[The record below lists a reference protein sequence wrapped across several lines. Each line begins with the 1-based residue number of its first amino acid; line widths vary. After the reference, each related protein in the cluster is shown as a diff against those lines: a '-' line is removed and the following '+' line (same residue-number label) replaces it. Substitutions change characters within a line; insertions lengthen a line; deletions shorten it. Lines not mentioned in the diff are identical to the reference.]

1 MYEVLIIGAGPAGM
15 TAAIYAARAG
25 YKTAILEYGVPGG
38 QAATTDMIE
47 NYPGFPEGISGPE
60 LMMKF
65 FEQTQTFGVEMIYEQ
80 VCSLDL
86 DGDVKRV
93 ITDKQTI
100 ESKTVVIASG
110 AKPRMLGVDNEQRL
124 RGRGVSYCA
133 TCDGFFFKDQ
143 PVAVVGGGDTAVEE
157 AMYLTKM
164 CSNVT
169 LIHRRNELRANRL
182 AQSRAFANE
191 KLTILY
197 DTVVDDIVGDD
208 KVTQLKLRNKKTD
221 ATSTLDVNGV
231 FIFVGYLPNGSFL
244 PAELEVNEQGYII
257 TDEEMATNIPGVFA
271 IGDVRQKKL
280 RQVTTA
286 VGDGGAVMHGI
297 EEYFRINMGGCPM
310 YFNKNK
316 QTKMQKIF
324 LTVLVALLS
333 IGLLL
338 PSFLSIFSYGIF

>member
-25 YKTAILEYGVPGG
+25 YKTAVLEHGVPGG

-80 VCSLDL
+80 VQSVEL
-86 DGDVKRV
+86 DGTIKRV
-93 ITDKQTI
+93 TTDKQTI
-100 ESKTVVIASG
+100 EAKTVVIASG
-110 AKPRMLGVDNEQRL
+110 AKPRALGVANEGRL

-157 AMYLTKM
+157 AVYLTKM
-164 CSNVT
+164 CSSVT
-169 LIHRRNELRANRL
+169 LIHRRDELRANKL
-182 AQSRAFANE
+182 AQSRALANE
-191 KLTILY
+191 KLNIIY
-197 DTVVDDIVGDD
+197 DTVVDEIIGDD
-208 KVTQLKLRNKKTD
+208 KVSQLKLRNKKTD
-221 ATSTLDVNGV
+221 ETSTLDINGV
-231 FIFVGYLPNGSFL
+231 FIFVGYLPNNSFF
-244 PAELEVNEQGYII
+244 PPELEVNEQGYIV
-257 TDEEMATNIPGVFA
+257 TDDEMATNIPGVFA
-271 IGDVRQKKL
+271 VGDVRQKKL

-297 EEYFRINMGGCPM
+297 EEYFR
-310 YFNKNK
+310 
-316 QTKMQKIF
+316 
-324 LTVLVALLS
+324 A
-333 IGLLL
+333 
-338 PSFLSIFSYGIF
+338 

>member
-25 YKTAILEYGVPGG
+25 YKTAILEHGVPGG

-80 VCSLDL
+80 VQSM
-86 DGDVKRV
+86 DVTGEVKKV

-100 ESKTVVIASG
+100 EAKAVVIASG
-110 AKPRMLGVDNEQRL
+110 AKPRTLGVANEGRL

-133 TCDGFFFKDQ
+133 TCDGFFFRDQ

-157 AMYLTKM
+157 AMYLTKL
-164 CSNVT
+164 CSSVT
-169 LIHRRNELRANRL
+169 LIHRRDELRANKL

-191 KLTILY
+191 KLNIIF

-221 ATSTLDVNGV
+221 ETSTLDVNGV
-231 FIFVGYLPNGSFL
+231 FIFVGYLPNASFL

-257 TDEEMATNIPGVFA
+257 TDEEMATNVPGVFA

-297 EEYFRINMGGCPM
+297 EEYFRG
-310 YFNKNK
+310 
-316 QTKMQKIF
+316 
-324 LTVLVALLS
+324 
-333 IGLLL
+333 
-338 PSFLSIFSYGIF
+338 

>member
-1 MYEVLIIGAGPAGM
+1 MYEVLVIGAGPAGM

-25 YKTAILEYGVPGG
+25 YKTAILEHGVPGG

-65 FEQTQTFGVEMIYEQ
+65 FEQTQTFGVEMVYEQ
-80 VCSLDL
+80 VQSLDL
-86 DGDVKRV
+86 TGDVKKV
-93 ITDKQTI
+93 ITDKQTLEAKAI
-100 ESKTVVIASG
+100 VIASG
-110 AKPRMLGVDNEQRL
+110 AKPRTLGVANEGRL

-133 TCDGFFFKDQ
+133 TCDGFFFRDQ

-164 CSNVT
+164 CSSVT
-169 LIHRRNELRANRL
+169 LIHRRDELRANKL
-182 AQSRAFANE
+182 AQSRAMANE
-191 KLTILY
+191 KLTIIY
-197 DTVVDDIVGDD
+197 DTVVDEIIGED

-221 ATSTLDVNGV
+221 EVSTLDVNGA
-231 FIFVGYLPNGSFL
+231 FIFVGYLPNASFL

-257 TDEEMATNIPGVFA
+257 TNEEMATNIPGVFA
-271 IGDVRQKKL
+271 VGDVRQKKL

-297 EEYFRINMGGCPM
+297 EEYFRG
-310 YFNKNK
+310 
-316 QTKMQKIF
+316 
-324 LTVLVALLS
+324 
-333 IGLLL
+333 
-338 PSFLSIFSYGIF
+338 

>member
-15 TAAIYAARAG
+15 TAIYAARAG
-25 YKTAILEYGVPGG
+25 YKTAILEHGVPGG

-65 FEQTQTFGVEMIYEQ
+65 FEQTQTFGVELIYEQ
-80 VCSLDL
+80 VQSLEL
-86 DGDVKRV
+86 TGDIKRV

-100 ESKTVVIASG
+100 EAKTVVIASG
-110 AKPRMLGVDNEQRL
+110 AKPRTLGVANEGRL

-164 CSNVT
+164 CSSVT
-169 LIHRRNELRANRL
+169 LIHRRDELRANKL
-182 AQSRAFANE
+182 AQSRALANE
-191 KLTILY
+191 KLHILY
-197 DTVVDDIVGDD
+197 DTVVDEIVGDE

-221 ATSTLDVNGV
+221 ETSQLDINGV
-231 FIFVGYLPNGSFL
+231 FIFVGYLPNDAFL
-244 PAELEVNEQGYII
+244 PPELEVNQQGYII

-271 IGDVRQKKL
+271 VGDVRQKKL

-286 VGDGGAVMHGI
+286 VGDGGAVMHAI
-297 EEYFRINMGGCPM
+297 EEYLRD
-310 YFNKNK
+310 
-316 QTKMQKIF
+316 
-324 LTVLVALLS
+324 
-333 IGLLL
+333 
-338 PSFLSIFSYGIF
+338 

>member
-25 YKTAILEYGVPGG
+25 YKTAILEHGVPGG

-80 VCSLDL
+80 VQSVELT
-86 DGDVKRV
+86 GDIKRV
-93 ITDKQTI
+93 TTDKQTL
-100 ESKTVVIASG
+100 EAKTVVIASG
-110 AKPRMLGVDNEQRL
+110 AKPRTLGVANEGRL

-164 CSNVT
+164 CSSVT
-169 LIHRRNELRANRL
+169 LIHRRDELRANRL
-182 AQSRAFANE
+182 AQSRAFAND
-191 KLTILY
+191 KLHIIY
-197 DTVVDDIVGDD
+197 DTVVDEIVGDE

-231 FIFVGYLPNGSFL
+231 FIFVGYLPNDAFL
-244 PAELEVNEQGYII
+244 PPELEVNEQGYII

-271 IGDVRQKKL
+271 VGDVRQKKL

-297 EEYFRINMGGCPM
+297 EEYLR
-310 YFNKNK
+310 
-316 QTKMQKIF
+316 
-324 LTVLVALLS
+324 A
-333 IGLLL
+333 
-338 PSFLSIFSYGIF
+338 

>member
-25 YKTAILEYGVPGG
+25 YKTAILEHGVPGG

-47 NYPGFPEGISGPE
+47 NYPGFPEGVSGPE

-65 FEQTQTFGVEMIYEQ
+65 FEQTQTFGVEFIYEQ
-80 VCSLDL
+80 VQSLDVT
-86 DGDVKRV
+86 GDVKKV

-100 ESKTVVIASG
+100 ETKALVIASG
-110 AKPRMLGVDNEQRL
+110 AKPRTLGVANEGRL

-164 CSNVT
+164 CSSVT
-169 LIHRRNELRANRL
+169 LIHRRDELRANKL
-182 AQSRAFANE
+182 AQSRALANE
-191 KLTILY
+191 KLNILY
-197 DTVVDDIVGDD
+197 DTVVDEIVGEE

-221 ATSTLDVNGV
+221 ETSTLDINGV
-231 FIFVGYLPNGSFL
+231 FIFVGYLPNASFL
-244 PAELEVNEQGYII
+244 PAELEVNAQGYII

-297 EEYFRINMGGCPM
+297 EEYFRG
-310 YFNKNK
+310 
-316 QTKMQKIF
+316 
-324 LTVLVALLS
+324 
-333 IGLLL
+333 
-338 PSFLSIFSYGIF
+338 

>member
-25 YKTAILEYGVPGG
+25 YKTAILEHGVPGG

-80 VCSLDL
+80 VQSMDAT
-86 DGDVKRV
+86 GEVKKV

-100 ESKTVVIASG
+100 EAKAVVIASG
-110 AKPRMLGVDNEQRL
+110 AKPRTLGVANEGRL

-133 TCDGFFFKDQ
+133 TCDGFFFRDQ

-164 CSNVT
+164 CSSVT
-169 LIHRRNELRANRL
+169 LIHRRDELRANKL

-191 KLTILY
+191 KLNIIF

-221 ATSTLDVNGV
+221 ETSTLDVNGV
-231 FIFVGYLPNGSFL
+231 FIFVGYLPNASFL

-257 TDEEMATNIPGVFA
+257 TDEEMATNVPGVFA

-297 EEYFRINMGGCPM
+297 EEYFRG
-310 YFNKNK
+310 
-316 QTKMQKIF
+316 
-324 LTVLVALLS
+324 
-333 IGLLL
+333 
-338 PSFLSIFSYGIF
+338 

>member
-25 YKTAILEYGVPGG
+25 YKTAVLEHGVPGG

-80 VCSLDL
+80 VQSVEL
-86 DGDVKRV
+86 DGTIKRV
-93 ITDKQTI
+93 TTDKQTI
-100 ESKTVVIASG
+100 EAKAVVIASG
-110 AKPRMLGVDNEQRL
+110 AKPRALGVANEGRL

-164 CSNVT
+164 CSSVT
-169 LIHRRNELRANRL
+169 LIHRRDELRANKL
-182 AQSRAFANE
+182 AQSRALANE
-191 KLTILY
+191 KLNIIY
-197 DTVVDDIVGDD
+197 DTVVDEIIGDD
-208 KVTQLKLRNKKTD
+208 KVSQLKLRNKKTD
-221 ATSTLDVNGV
+221 ETSTLDINGV
-231 FIFVGYLPNGSFL
+231 FIFVGYLPNNAFF
-244 PAELEVNEQGYII
+244 PPELEVNEQGYIV
-257 TDEEMATNIPGVFA
+257 TDDEMATNIPGVFA

-297 EEYFRINMGGCPM
+297 EEYFR
-310 YFNKNK
+310 
-316 QTKMQKIF
+316 
-324 LTVLVALLS
+324 A
-333 IGLLL
+333 
-338 PSFLSIFSYGIF
+338 

>member
-25 YKTAILEYGVPGG
+25 YKTAVLEHGVPGG

-80 VCSLDL
+80 VQSVEL
-86 DGDVKRV
+86 DGTIKRV
-93 ITDKQTI
+93 TTDKQTI
-100 ESKTVVIASG
+100 EAKTVVIASG
-110 AKPRMLGVDNEQRL
+110 AKPRALGVANEGRL

-164 CSNVT
+164 CSSVT
-169 LIHRRNELRANRL
+169 LIHRRDELRANKL
-182 AQSRAFANE
+182 AQSRALANE
-191 KLTILY
+191 KLNIIY
-197 DTVVDDIVGDD
+197 DTVVDEIIGDD
-208 KVTQLKLRNKKTD
+208 KVSQLKLRNKKTD
-221 ATSTLDVNGV
+221 ETSTLDINGV
-231 FIFVGYLPNGSFL
+231 FIFVGYLPNNAFF
-244 PAELEVNEQGYII
+244 PPELEVNEQGYIV
-257 TDEEMATNIPGVFA
+257 TDDEMATNIPGVFA
-271 IGDVRQKKL
+271 VGDVRQKKL

-297 EEYFRINMGGCPM
+297 EEYFR
-310 YFNKNK
+310 
-316 QTKMQKIF
+316 
-324 LTVLVALLS
+324 A
-333 IGLLL
+333 
-338 PSFLSIFSYGIF
+338 

>member
-1 MYEVLIIGAGPAGM
+1 MYEVLVIGAGPAGM

-25 YKTAILEYGVPGG
+25 YKTVILEHGVPGG

-80 VCSLDL
+80 VQSMDVT
-86 DGDVKRV
+86 GDIKKVV
-93 ITDKQTI
+93 TDKQTI
-100 ESKTVVIASG
+100 EAKAVVIASG
-110 AKPRMLGVDNEQRL
+110 AKPRTLGVANEGRL

-133 TCDGFFFKDQ
+133 TCDGFFFRDQ

-164 CSNVT
+164 CSSVT
-169 LIHRRNELRANRL
+169 LIHRRDELRANKL

-191 KLTILY
+191 KLTIIY
-197 DTVVDDIVGDD
+197 DTVVDDIVGED

-221 ATSTLDVNGV
+221 ETSTLDVNGV
-231 FIFVGYLPNGSFL
+231 FIFVGYLPNASFL

-257 TDEEMATNIPGVFA
+257 TDEEMATNVPGVFA
-271 IGDVRQKKL
+271 VGDVRQKKL

-297 EEYFRINMGGCPM
+297 EEYFRG
-310 YFNKNK
+310 
-316 QTKMQKIF
+316 
-324 LTVLVALLS
+324 
-333 IGLLL
+333 
-338 PSFLSIFSYGIF
+338 

>member
-25 YKTAILEYGVPGG
+25 YKTAILEHGVPGG

-47 NYPGFPEGISGPE
+47 NYPGFPDGISGPE

-65 FEQTQTFGVEMIYEQ
+65 FEQTQTFGVELIYEQ
-80 VCSLDL
+80 VQSLEL
-86 DGDVKRV
+86 TGDIKRV

-100 ESKTVVIASG
+100 EAKTVVIASG
-110 AKPRMLGVDNEQRL
+110 AKPRTLGVANE
-124 RGRGVSYCA
+124 GRGVSYCA

-164 CSNVT
+164 CSSVT
-169 LIHRRNELRANRL
+169 LIHRRDELRANKL
-182 AQSRAFANE
+182 AQSRALANE
-191 KLTILY
+191 KLHILY
-197 DTVVDDIVGDD
+197 DTVVDEIVGDE

-221 ATSTLDVNGV
+221 ETSQLDINGV
-231 FIFVGYLPNGSFL
+231 FIFVGYLPNDAFL
-244 PAELEVNEQGYII
+244 PPELEVNQQGYII

-271 IGDVRQKKL
+271 VGDVRQKKL

-286 VGDGGAVMHGI
+286 VGDGGAVMHAI
-297 EEYFRINMGGCPM
+297 EEYLRD
-310 YFNKNK
+310 
-316 QTKMQKIF
+316 
-324 LTVLVALLS
+324 
-333 IGLLL
+333 
-338 PSFLSIFSYGIF
+338 

>member
-25 YKTAILEYGVPGG
+25 YKTAILEHGVPGG

-65 FEQTQTFGVEMIYEQ
+65 FEQTQTFGVELIYEQ
-80 VCSLDL
+80 VQSLEVT
-86 DGDVKRV
+86 GDIKRV

-100 ESKTVVIASG
+100 EAKTVVIASG
-110 AKPRMLGVDNEQRL
+110 AKPRTLGVANEGRL

-143 PVAVVGGGDTAVEE
+143 PVAVVVGGDTAVEE

-164 CSNVT
+164 CSSVT
-169 LIHRRNELRANRL
+169 LIHRRDELRANKL
-182 AQSRAFANE
+182 AQSRALANE
-191 KLTILY
+191 KLHILY
-197 DTVVDDIVGDD
+197 DTVVDEIVGDE

-221 ATSTLDVNGV
+221 ETSQLDINGV
-231 FIFVGYLPNGSFL
+231 FIFVGYLPNDAFL
-244 PAELEVNEQGYII
+244 PPELEVNQQGYII

-271 IGDVRQKKL
+271 VGDVRQKKL

-286 VGDGGAVMHGI
+286 VGDGGAVMHAI
-297 EEYFRINMGGCPM
+297 EEYLRD
-310 YFNKNK
+310 
-316 QTKMQKIF
+316 
-324 LTVLVALLS
+324 
-333 IGLLL
+333 
-338 PSFLSIFSYGIF
+338 

>member
-25 YKTAILEYGVPGG
+25 YKTAILEHGVPGG

-65 FEQTQTFGVEMIYEQ
+65 FEQTQTFGVELIYEQ
-80 VCSLDL
+80 VQSLEL
-86 DGDVKRV
+86 TGDIKRV

-100 ESKTVVIASG
+100 EAKTVVIASG
-110 AKPRMLGVDNEQRL
+110 AKPRTLGVANEGRL

-169 LIHRRNELRANRL
+169 LIHRRDELRANKL
-182 AQSRAFANE
+182 AQSRALANE
-191 KLTILY
+191 KLHILY
-197 DTVVDDIVGDD
+197 DTVVDEIVGDE

-221 ATSTLDVNGV
+221 ETSQLDINGV
-231 FIFVGYLPNGSFL
+231 FIFVGYLPNDAFL
-244 PAELEVNEQGYII
+244 PPELEVNQQGYII

-271 IGDVRQKKL
+271 VGDVRQKKL

-286 VGDGGAVMHGI
+286 VGDGGAVMHAL
-297 EEYFRINMGGCPM
+297 EEYLRD
-310 YFNKNK
+310 
-316 QTKMQKIF
+316 
-324 LTVLVALLS
+324 
-333 IGLLL
+333 
-338 PSFLSIFSYGIF
+338 

>member
-25 YKTAILEYGVPGG
+25 YKTAILEHGVPGG

-80 VCSLDL
+80 VQSLDIT
-86 DGDVKRV
+86 GDVKKV
-93 ITDKQTI
+93 VTDKQTI
-100 ESKTVVIASG
+100 ETKTVVIASG
-110 AKPRMLGVDNEQRL
+110 AKPRTLGVENEGRL

-133 TCDGFFFKDQ
+133 TCDGFFFRDQ

-164 CSNVT
+164 CSSVT
-169 LIHRRNELRANRL
+169 LIHRRDELRANKL

-191 KLTILY
+191 KLNIIF
-197 DTVVDDIVGDD
+197 DTVVDEIVGDD

-221 ATSTLDVNGV
+221 ETSTLDVNGV
-231 FIFVGYLPNGSFL
+231 FIFVGYLPNASFL

-257 TDEEMATNIPGVFA
+257 TDEEMATNVPGVFA

-297 EEYFRINMGGCPM
+297 EEYFRG
-310 YFNKNK
+310 
-316 QTKMQKIF
+316 
-324 LTVLVALLS
+324 
-333 IGLLL
+333 
-338 PSFLSIFSYGIF
+338 

>member
-1 MYEVLIIGAGPAGM
+1 MDEELVNGAGPAGM
-15 TAAIYAARAG
+15 PAAIYAARAG
-25 YKTAILEYGVPGG
+25 YKTAILEHGVPGG

-80 VCSLDL
+80 VQSMDVT
-86 DGDVKRV
+86 GDIKKV

-100 ESKTVVIASG
+100 EAKAVVIASG
-110 AKPRMLGVDNEQRL
+110 AKPRTLGVANEGRL

-133 TCDGFFFKDQ
+133 TCDGFFFRDQ

-164 CSNVT
+164 CSSVT
-169 LIHRRNELRANRL
+169 LIHRRDELRANKL

-191 KLTILY
+191 KLTIIY
-197 DTVVDDIVGDD
+197 DTVVDDIVGED

-221 ATSTLDVNGV
+221 ETSTLDVNGV
-231 FIFVGYLPNGSFL
+231 FIFVGYLPNASFL

-257 TDEEMATNIPGVFA
+257 TDEEMATNVPGVFA
-271 IGDVRQKKL
+271 VGDVRQKKL

-297 EEYFRINMGGCPM
+297 EEYFRG
-310 YFNKNK
+310 
-316 QTKMQKIF
+316 
-324 LTVLVALLS
+324 
-333 IGLLL
+333 
-338 PSFLSIFSYGIF
+338 

>member
-25 YKTAILEYGVPGG
+25 YKTAILEHGVPGG

-80 VCSLDL
+80 VQSLDL
-86 DGDVKRV
+86 MGDVKKV

-100 ESKTVVIASG
+100 ETKVVVIASG
-110 AKPRMLGVDNEQRL
+110 AKPRTLGVANEGRL

-164 CSNVT
+164 CSSVT
-169 LIHRRNELRANRL
+169 LIHRRDELRANKL
-182 AQSRAFANE
+182 AQSRALANE
-191 KLTILY
+191 KLNIIY
-197 DTVVDDIVGDD
+197 DTVVDEIVGDE

-221 ATSTLDVNGV
+221 TASTLDVNGV

-244 PAELEVNEQGYII
+244 PAELEVNELGYIV

-271 IGDVRQKKL
+271 VGDVRQKKL

-286 VGDGGAVMHGI
+286 VGDGGAVMHAI
-297 EEYFRINMGGCPM
+297 EDYLR
-310 YFNKNK
+310 
-316 QTKMQKIF
+316 
-324 LTVLVALLS
+324 A
-333 IGLLL
+333 
-338 PSFLSIFSYGIF
+338 

>member
-25 YKTAILEYGVPGG
+25 YKTAILEHGVPGG

-80 VCSLDL
+80 VQSM
-86 DGDVKRV
+86 DVSGEIKKV
-93 ITDKQTI
+93 VTDKQTI
-100 ESKTVVIASG
+100 EAKTVVIASG
-110 AKPRMLGVDNEQRL
+110 AKPRTLGVANEGRL

-133 TCDGFFFKDQ
+133 TCDGFFFRDQ

-164 CSNVT
+164 CASVT
-169 LIHRRNELRANRL
+169 LIHRRDELRANKL

-191 KLTILY
+191 KLHIMY
-197 DTVVDDIVGDD
+197 DTVVDEIVGED

-221 ATSTLDVNGV
+221 ETSTLDVNGV
-231 FIFVGYLPNGSFL
+231 FIFVGYLPNASFL
-244 PAELEVNEQGYII
+244 PAELEVDAQGYIV
-257 TDEEMATNIPGVFA
+257 TDEEMATNVPGVFA
-271 IGDVRQKKL
+271 VGDVRQKKL

-286 VGDGGAVMHGI
+286 VGDGGAVMHAI
-297 EEYFRINMGGCPM
+297 EDYLRN
-310 YFNKNK
+310 N
-316 QTKMQKIF
+316 
-324 LTVLVALLS
+324 
-333 IGLLL
+333 
-338 PSFLSIFSYGIF
+338 

>member
-47 NYPGFPEGISGPE
+47 NYPGFPEGIAGPE

-80 VCSLDL
+80 VQSLEVS
-86 DGDVKRV
+86 GNIKKV

-100 ESKTVVIASG
+100 ETKAIVIASG
-110 AKPRMLGVDNEQRL
+110 AKPRTLGIANENRL

-133 TCDGFFFKDQ
+133 TCDGFFFRDQ

-164 CSNVT
+164 CSSVT
-169 LIHRRNELRANRL
+169 LIHRRDELRANRL

-191 KLTILY
+191 KLHIIY
-197 DTVVDDIVGDD
+197 DTVVDDIIGED
-208 KVTQLKLRNKKTD
+208 KVTQLKLRNKKTEEIH
-221 ATSTLDVNGV
+221 TLDVNGV
-231 FIFVGYLPNGSFL
+231 FVFVGYLPNAAFL
-244 PAELEVNEQGYII
+244 PEELEVNEQGYII

-297 EEYFRINMGGCPM
+297 EEYF
-310 YFNKNK
+310 K
-316 QTKMQKIF
+316 
-324 LTVLVALLS
+324 A
-333 IGLLL
+333 
-338 PSFLSIFSYGIF
+338 

>member
-25 YKTAILEYGVPGG
+25 YKTAVLEHGVPGG

-80 VCSLDL
+80 VQSVEL
-86 DGDVKRV
+86 DGAIKRV
-93 ITDKQTI
+93 TTDKQTI
-100 ESKTVVIASG
+100 EAKAVVIASG
-110 AKPRMLGVDNEQRL
+110 AKPRALGVANEGRL

-164 CSNVT
+164 CSSVT
-169 LIHRRNELRANRL
+169 LIHRRDELRANKL
-182 AQSRAFANE
+182 AQSRALANE
-191 KLTILY
+191 KLNIIY
-197 DTVVDDIVGDD
+197 DTVVDEIIGDD
-208 KVTQLKLRNKKTD
+208 KVSQLKLRNKKTD
-221 ATSTLDVNGV
+221 ETSTLDINGV
-231 FIFVGYLPNGSFL
+231 FIFVGYLPNNAFF
-244 PAELEVNEQGYII
+244 PPELEVNEQGYIV
-257 TDEEMATNIPGVFA
+257 TDDEMATNIPGVFA
-271 IGDVRQKKL
+271 VGDVRQKKL

-297 EEYFRINMGGCPM
+297 EEYFR
-310 YFNKNK
+310 
-316 QTKMQKIF
+316 
-324 LTVLVALLS
+324 A
-333 IGLLL
+333 
-338 PSFLSIFSYGIF
+338 

>member
-25 YKTAILEYGVPGG
+25 YKTAILEHGVPGG

-65 FEQTQTFGVEMIYEQ
+65 FEQTQTFGVELIYEQ
-80 VCSLDL
+80 VQSLEL
-86 DGDVKRV
+86 TGDIKRV

-100 ESKTVVIASG
+100 EAKTVVIASG
-110 AKPRMLGVDNEQRL
+110 AKPRTLGVANEGRL

-164 CSNVT
+164 CSSVT
-169 LIHRRNELRANRL
+169 LIHRRDELRANKL
-182 AQSRAFANE
+182 AQSRALANE
-191 KLTILY
+191 KLHILY
-197 DTVVDDIVGDD
+197 DTVVDEIVGDE

-221 ATSTLDVNGV
+221 ETSQLDINGV
-231 FIFVGYLPNGSFL
+231 FIFVGYLHNDAFL
-244 PAELEVNEQGYII
+244 PPELEVNQQGYII

-271 IGDVRQKKL
+271 VGDVRQKKL

-286 VGDGGAVMHGI
+286 VGDGGAVMHAI
-297 EEYFRINMGGCPM
+297 EEYLRD
-310 YFNKNK
+310 
-316 QTKMQKIF
+316 
-324 LTVLVALLS
+324 
-333 IGLLL
+333 
-338 PSFLSIFSYGIF
+338 

>member
-25 YKTAILEYGVPGG
+25 YKTAILEHGVPGG

-80 VCSLDL
+80 VQSMDVT
-86 DGDVKRV
+86 GDVKKV

-100 ESKTVVIASG
+100 EAKAVVIASG
-110 AKPRMLGVDNEQRL
+110 AKPRTLGVANEGRL

-133 TCDGFFFKDQ
+133 TCDGFFFRDQ

-164 CSNVT
+164 CSSVT
-169 LIHRRNELRANRL
+169 LIHRRDELRANKL

-191 KLTILY
+191 KLNIIF
-197 DTVVDDIVGDD
+197 DTVVDDIIGDD

-221 ATSTLDVNGV
+221 ETSTLDVNGV
-231 FIFVGYLPNGSFL
+231 FIFVGYLPNASFL

-257 TDEEMATNIPGVFA
+257 TDEEMATNVPGVFA
-271 IGDVRQKKL
+271 VGDVRQKKL

-297 EEYFRINMGGCPM
+297 EEYFRG
-310 YFNKNK
+310 
-316 QTKMQKIF
+316 
-324 LTVLVALLS
+324 
-333 IGLLL
+333 
-338 PSFLSIFSYGIF
+338 

>member
-25 YKTAILEYGVPGG
+25 YKTAILEHGVPGG

-80 VCSLDL
+80 VQSMDVT
-86 DGDVKRV
+86 GDIKKV

-100 ESKTVVIASG
+100 EAKAVVIASG
-110 AKPRMLGVDNEQRL
+110 AKPRTLGVANEGRL

-133 TCDGFFFKDQ
+133 TCDGFFFRDQ

-164 CSNVT
+164 CSSVT
-169 LIHRRNELRANRL
+169 LIHRRDELRANKL

-191 KLTILY
+191 KLTIIY
-197 DTVVDDIVGDD
+197 DTVVDDIVGED

-221 ATSTLDVNGV
+221 ETSTLDVNGV
-231 FIFVGYLPNGSFL
+231 FIFVGYLPNASFL

-257 TDEEMATNIPGVFA
+257 TDEEMATNVPGVFA
-271 IGDVRQKKL
+271 VGDVRQKKL

-297 EEYFRINMGGCPM
+297 EEYFRG
-310 YFNKNK
+310 
-316 QTKMQKIF
+316 
-324 LTVLVALLS
+324 
-333 IGLLL
+333 
-338 PSFLSIFSYGIF
+338 

>member
-25 YKTAILEYGVPGG
+25 YKTAILEHGVPGG

-80 VCSLDL
+80 VQSLDL
-86 DGDVKRV
+86 MGDVKKV

-100 ESKTVVIASG
+100 ETKVVVIASG
-110 AKPRMLGVDNEQRL
+110 AKPRTLGVANEGRL

-164 CSNVT
+164 CSSVT
-169 LIHRRNELRANRL
+169 LIHRRDELRANKL
-182 AQSRAFANE
+182 AQSRALANE
-191 KLTILY
+191 KLNIIY
-197 DTVVDDIVGDD
+197 DTVVDEIVGDE

-221 ATSTLDVNGV
+221 TASTLDVNGV

-244 PAELEVNEQGYII
+244 PAELEVNELGYIV

-271 IGDVRQKKL
+271 VGDVRQKKL

-297 EEYFRINMGGCPM
+297 EEYFRG
-310 YFNKNK
+310 
-316 QTKMQKIF
+316 
-324 LTVLVALLS
+324 
-333 IGLLL
+333 
-338 PSFLSIFSYGIF
+338 

>member
-15 TAAIYAARAG
+15 TASIYAARAG
-25 YKTAILEYGVPGG
+25 YKTAILEHGVPGG

-65 FEQTQTFGVEMIYEQ
+65 FEQTQTFGVELIYEQ
-80 VCSLDL
+80 VQSLEL
-86 DGDVKRV
+86 IGDIKRV

-100 ESKTVVIASG
+100 EAKTVVIASG
-110 AKPRMLGVDNEQRL
+110 AKPRTLGVANEGRL

-164 CSNVT
+164 CSSVT
-169 LIHRRNELRANRL
+169 LIHRRDELRANKL
-182 AQSRAFANE
+182 AQSRALANE
-191 KLTILY
+191 KLHILY
-197 DTVVDDIVGDD
+197 DTVVDEIVGDE

-221 ATSTLDVNGV
+221 ETSQLDINGV
-231 FIFVGYLPNGSFL
+231 FIFVGYLPNDAFL
-244 PAELEVNEQGYII
+244 PPELEVNQQGYII

-271 IGDVRQKKL
+271 VGDVRQKKL

-286 VGDGGAVMHGI
+286 VGDGGAVMHAI
-297 EEYFRINMGGCPM
+297 EEYLRD
-310 YFNKNK
+310 
-316 QTKMQKIF
+316 
-324 LTVLVALLS
+324 
-333 IGLLL
+333 
-338 PSFLSIFSYGIF
+338 